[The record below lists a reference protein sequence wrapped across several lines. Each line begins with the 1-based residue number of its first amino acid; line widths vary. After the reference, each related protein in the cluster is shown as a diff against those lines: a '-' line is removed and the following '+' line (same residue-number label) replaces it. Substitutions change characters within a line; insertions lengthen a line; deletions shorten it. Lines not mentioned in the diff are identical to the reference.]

1 MLWIEDIIDL
11 LTFSSRLPS
20 RATSRDEHDE
30 HVLGHA
36 LLSGQ
41 ITPPLQ
47 LMPAAV
53 MHPVPVGQF
62 ELVMQPLHDGL

>member
-1 MLWIEDIIDL
+1 MS
-11 LTFSSRLPS
+11 FSRLES
-20 RATSRDEHDE
+20 LQDAHDEHDE
-30 HVLGHA
+30 HALEHALLYGQA

-47 LMPAAV
+47 FMPAV

-62 ELVMQPLHDGL
+62 ALVMQPLHDGL